1 VSPGEGGRAWVG
13 GQDVR
18 RAGSC
23 CRPAFMVAAAC
34 RETEARG
41 EEAGGDSPLWE
52 LDMLRE
58 EKGAGVEGGSELRSG
73 DMSWVQA
80 G

>member
-1 VSPGEGGRAWVG
+1 
-13 GQDVR
+13 
-18 RAGSC
+18 
-23 CRPAFMVAAAC
+23 MVAAAC